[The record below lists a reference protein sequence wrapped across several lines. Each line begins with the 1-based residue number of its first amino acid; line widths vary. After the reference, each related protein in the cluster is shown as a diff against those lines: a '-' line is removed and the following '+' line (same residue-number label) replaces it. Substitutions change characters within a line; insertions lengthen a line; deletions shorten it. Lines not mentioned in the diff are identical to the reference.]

1 MRTTDFHVF
10 DQAVDNVSVLELDQL
25 ARTQEYDEGFLAF
38 FRYVEILDHSDP
50 KKQHSQL
57 LIEQIKQIPKFKA
70 YLDQTLKVLD
80 NDSVIQEEDQ
90 HPAVVDEVPTQ
101 RIMMQSAPIKSAS
114 KTQIKEINIEILW
127 NAIMNKNSAEAIE
140 FLQQYKLSD
149 LLFFRGSPQ
158 YAITIDRLLENNKD
172 FQPVEILQSTFNIL

>member
-1 MRTTDFHVF
+1 M
-10 DQAVDNVSVLELDQL
+10 
-25 ARTQEYDEGFLAF
+25 
-38 FRYVEILDHSDP
+38 
-50 KKQHSQL
+50 

-70 YLDQTLKVLD
+70 YLDQTLKVLE

-90 HPAVVDEVPTQ
+90 HPVMDEVPTQ
-101 RIMMQSAPIKSAS
+101 RIVMQSASIKSVS

-140 FLQQYKLSD
+140 FLQQYKISD